1 MEASSNI
8 KILNHPI
15 ISHNLAIIR
24 DKNTDCEKFKNA
36 LKRITYSLIYESTKL
51 PLHFV

>member
-1 MEASSNI
+1 MLETLRQV

-15 ISHNLAIIR
+15 IKHNLAIIR

-36 LKRITYSLIYESTKL
+36 LKRITYSLKTL
-51 PLHFV
+51 QRHPT